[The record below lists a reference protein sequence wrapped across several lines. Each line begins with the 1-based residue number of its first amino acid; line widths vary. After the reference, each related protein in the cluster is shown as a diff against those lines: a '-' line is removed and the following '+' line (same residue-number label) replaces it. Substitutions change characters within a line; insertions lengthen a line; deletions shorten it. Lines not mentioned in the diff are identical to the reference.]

1 MYHLGM
7 AEIKFRRA
15 KDVDKTEERVPLACR
30 VRKSLKKKLLLEA
43 KAGGLSLGELVEA
56 ILDDYGLFLDKDSS
70 KRK

>member
-1 MYHLGM
+1 M

-15 KDVDKTEERVPLACR
+15 KDVDKAEERVPLACR
-30 VRKSLKKKLLLEA
+30 VRKSLKRKLLLEA